1 LREGEKRAWRWPS
14 PGAGESGGALANFDE
29 RRWFSELGGNET
41 EAVEDEGVVSMLRG
55 GGELAGKK
63 SG

>member
-1 LREGEKRAWRWPS
+1 
-14 PGAGESGGALANFDE
+14 LANFDE